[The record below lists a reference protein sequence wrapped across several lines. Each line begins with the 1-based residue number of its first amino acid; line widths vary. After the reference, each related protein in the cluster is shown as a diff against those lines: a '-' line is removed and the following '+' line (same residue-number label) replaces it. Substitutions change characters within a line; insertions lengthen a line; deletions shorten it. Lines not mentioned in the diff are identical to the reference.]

1 MTKRTKVRRVSSKK
15 NVEYEVKNVVA
26 NIENVSL
33 DFYVSLA
40 EVFDQ
45 ETSGFQVN
53 ILCGKML
60 SSTFLNILLNIV
72 NIFINVVL
80 VMKRTNVRR
89 VVGRKNVE

>member
-1 MTKRTKVRRVSSKK
+1 M
-15 NVEYEVKNVVA
+15 
-26 NIENVSL
+26 
-33 DFYVSLA
+33 
-40 EVFDQ
+40 
-45 ETSGFQVN
+45 N
-53 ILCGKML
+53 ILSGKML